1 MSFLRIEGGQKLT
14 GRVVIAGAKNAT
26 LPILASGLL
35 SGGCLRLEN
44 VPRLEDTAAM
54 TGALRALGVS
64 IEEVASG
71 AESDTGGDIV
81 GGTVGGTVADVWEM
95 RMEQPPRPL
104 QEGEESLARD
114 IRTGVLFLGPM
125 LSRFGW
131 AQACLPGGCRIG
143 ARPLDLHIWGLEKLG
158 ASIQIGEKLIEA
170 RGRLRGCDLR
180 LPSPS
185 VGASENLLMAAAC
198 ARGTTRL
205 RGVAREPEV
214 VDLCRCLRAMGAR
227 LQGEGSDEIIVEG
240 SDGEPLGDA
249 THRLL
254 PDRIETGSYALAVA
268 AVGGS
273 LLLCDTPPREDL
285 AVFFEHLQRCGVSIV
300 EEQQKEEQQR
310 CLRITREG
318 ALAAVSLTT
327 GPHPGFPTD
336 LQAQFTAAMC
346 FADKTNDPV
355 VVTETVFENRFMH
368 LQELQRMGAV
378 VKLEGGG
385 RALLSPQ
392 GAGGLVG
399 ANVVASDLRASF
411 SLVIAGLAAR
421 GTTTIASL
429 HHLDRGYER
438 LEEKLSSCGARIERV
453 ADSAPAPSPTP
464 SLAPSDRRAQPSASK
479 ARSTTALSSA
489 TF

>member
-35 SGGCLRLEN
+35 SAGCLRLEN

-54 TGALRALGVS
+54 TGALRALGAS
-64 IEEVASG
+64 IEEVAPKTKSNAGGG
-71 AESDTGGDIV
+71 AGGGTGGGI
-81 GGTVGGTVADVWEM
+81 VADVWEM
-95 RMEQPPRPL
+95 RMEQSPRPL

-131 AQACLPGGCRIG
+131 GQACLPGGCRIG
-143 ARPLDLHIWGLEKLG
+143 ARPLDLHIWGLERLG

-180 LPSPS
+180 LPFPS

-227 LQGEGSDEIIVEG
+227 LEGEGSDEIIVEG
-240 SDGEPLGDA
+240 SNGKPLGDA

-254 PDRIETGSYALAVA
+254 SDRIETGSYALAVA

-300 EEQQKEEQQR
+300 EEEGG
-310 CLRITREG
+310 LRITREG

-327 GPHPGFPTD
+327 GAHPCFPTD

-346 FADKTNDPV
+346 FAEPANDLV
-355 VVTETVFENRFMH
+355 VITETVFENRFMH

-385 RALLSPQ
+385 RAVLSPQ
-392 GAGGLVG
+392 GFGGLVG
-399 ANVVASDLRASF
+399 ADVVASDLRASF

-453 ADSAPAPSPTP
+453 ATSAPAS
-464 SLAPSDRRAQPSASK
+464 SHRRAQPSA
-479 ARSTTALSSA
+479 ATTTATPLSV
-489 TF
+489 TL

>member
-35 SGGCLRLEN
+35 SAGCLRLEN

-54 TGALRALGVS
+54 TGALRALGAS
-64 IEEVASG
+64 IEEVAPKTKSNAGSG
-71 AESDTGGDIV
+71 AGGGI
-81 GGTVGGTVADVWEM
+81 VADVWEM
-95 RMEQPPRPL
+95 RMEQSPRPL

-131 AQACLPGGCRIG
+131 GQACLPGGCRIG

-180 LPSPS
+180 LPFPS

-227 LQGEGSDEIIVEG
+227 LEGEGSDEIIVEG
-240 SDGEPLGDA
+240 SNGKPLGDA

-254 PDRIETGSYALAVA
+254 SDRIETGSYALAVA

-300 EEQQKEEQQR
+300 EEEGG
-310 CLRITREG
+310 LRITREG

-327 GPHPGFPTD
+327 GAHPCFPTD

-346 FADKTNDPV
+346 FAEPTNDLV
-355 VVTETVFENRFMH
+355 VITETVFENRFMH

-385 RALLSPQ
+385 RAILSPQ
-392 GAGGLVG
+392 GFGGLVG
-399 ANVVASDLRASF
+399 ADVVASDLRASF

-453 ADSAPAPSPTP
+453 ATSA
-464 SLAPSDRRAQPSASK
+464 LASSHRRAQPSA
-479 ARSTTALSSA
+479 ATTTATPLSV
-489 TF
+489 TL

>member
-1 MSFLRIEGGQKLT
+1 MSFLRIEGGVSLE
-14 GRVVIAGAKNAT
+14 GCVSVAGAKNAT

-35 SGGCLRLEN
+35 SGGLLRLEN

-54 TGALRALGVS
+54 TGALRALGAR
-64 IEEVASG
+64 IEEVEAG
-71 AESDTGGDIV
+71 V
-81 GGTVGGTVADVWEM
+81 LEM
-95 RMEQPPRPL
+95 RMEQSPRAL
-104 QEGEESLARD
+104 AKGEESLARD

-143 ARPLDLHIWGLEKLG
+143 ARPLDVHIWGLSKLG
-158 ASIQIGEKLIEA
+158 ARIDIGESHIEA

-180 LPSPS
+180 LPFPS
-185 VGASENLLMAAAC
+185 VGASENLLMAAAS

-227 LQGEGSDEIIVEG
+227 LEGEGSDEIVVEG

-249 THRLL
+249 SHRLL
-254 PDRIETGSYALAVA
+254 ADRIETGSYALAVTA
-268 AVGGS
+268 TGGS
-273 LLLCDTPPREDL
+273 LLLRDTPPREDL
-285 AVFFEHLQRCGVSIV
+285 ATFFEHLQRCGVSV
-300 EEQQKEEQQR
+300 EEEEGGVR
-310 CLRITREG
+310 VTREG
-318 ALAAVSLTT
+318 ALSAVSLTT
-327 GPHPGFPTD
+327 APHPGFPTD

-346 FADKTNDPV
+346 FADAANDPV

-378 VKLEGGG
+378 VDLEGC
-385 RALLSPQ
+385 RARLSPQ
-392 GAGGLVG
+392 GRLTG
-399 ANVVASDLRASF
+399 ASVVASDLRASF

-421 GTTTIASL
+421 GTTTIAAL

-438 LEEKLSSCGARIERV
+438 LEAKLSSCGARIERV
-453 ADSAPAPSPTP
+453 ASPP
-464 SLAPSDRRAQPSASK
+464 RSSRSPRRRAQPSTA
-479 ARSTTALSSA
+479 ALSSA
-489 TF
+489 TL